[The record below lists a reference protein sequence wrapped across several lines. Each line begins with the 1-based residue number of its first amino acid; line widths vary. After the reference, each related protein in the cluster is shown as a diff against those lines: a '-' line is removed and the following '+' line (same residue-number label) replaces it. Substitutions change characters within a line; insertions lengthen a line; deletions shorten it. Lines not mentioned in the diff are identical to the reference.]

1 MAGIEIIFYFDFG
14 SPNANLAHVVIP
26 QIEARTGARFKYE
39 PVLLGGLFKL
49 SRNQSPMTAFADVPL
64 KLAYQQLEMQRF
76 IVKHGLTKFKPNP
89 YFPVNTLALM
99 RGAVAAETE
108 GILGPYVEAM
118 YRFMW
123 EEPRQLDD
131 PQILAQTLTEAKLP
145 MERILRLSQE
155 PAIKDRLVAI
165 RSPPMRTAPLEAR
178 PSWSAA
184 SCSSARIAS
193 AKSKRK
199 SWPRPQRQSDHG
211 LADAAVRPQPL
222 PRRFATE

>member
-155 PAIKDRLVAI
+155 PAIKDRLVANTQSAYAHGAFG
-165 RSPPMRTAPLEAR
+165 SPTFLVGSELFFGKDRLCEVEEEIVAKTAK
-178 PSWSAA
+178 
-184 SCSSARIAS
+184 
-193 AKSKRK
+193 AK
-199 SWPRPQRQSDHG
+199 
-211 LADAAVRPQPL
+211 
-222 PRRFATE
+222 